1 MDNAAERR
9 RRLLESLARRGLLA
23 DGAPASSVADVG
35 ASNGILSRENEPLTK
50 WGQPAWRPVL
60 PAGKPGAPEALAA
73 ATAWQVRVVDL
84 AYAVP
89 QTGENACAAW
99 IEAIWA
105 RLGIGIVS
113 GHACDLYERYGASN
127 DLAQLKV
134 GMIVAVP
141 ATPYSADGL
150 RYGHVGLYAGD
161 NMIMDCAASQVR
173 HVPLDLWL
181 STYGVMAE
189 PRWGWLAFVDLG
201 R

>member
-9 RRLLESLARRGLLA
+9 RRLLASLARRGLLQ
-23 DGAPASSVADVG
+23 
-35 ASNGILSRENEPLTK
+35 ENESLTR
-50 WGQPAWRPVL
+50 WGQPAWRPVPL
-60 PAGKPGAPEALAA
+60 AGEPDAPEALAA

-113 GHACDLYERYGASN
+113 GHARDLYEHYGTSN
-127 DLAQLKV
+127 DLSKLKV

-161 NMIMDCAASQVR
+161 AIVMDCAASQVR
-173 HVPLDLWL
+173 RVPLDLWL

-189 PRWGWLAFVDLG
+189 PRWGWLAFIDLG